1 VVDANTNGR
10 GEFFRDT
17 SRFQFLE
24 RETSAESL
32 LKVVSLRWALD
43 RRSQSTRDRAREDS
57 LRFLLA
63 CCLDLQKE
71 RKRKTLVRE
80 NRRKKFPT
88 RRVKIWVK
96 GLCLPTTRRNATV
109 GNAPKTAI
117 RDVLIRKETV

>member
-1 VVDANTNGR
+1 MVDANTNGR

-24 RETSAESL
+24 RETSPESL

-71 RKRKTLVRE
+71 RKRNTSVRE

-88 RRVKIWVK
+88 TTSENLGERALFADGQGEMRRSEMH
-96 GLCLPTTRRNATV
+96 
-109 GNAPKTAI
+109 PKPPSAMS
-117 RDVLIRKETV
+117 